1 MQITGAAN
9 SPQAVQNTN
18 RTASDDPEIT
28 NLQNQIA
35 ELQKQIQSLSE
46 NDSLD
51 PKAKSEKKQELQKQI
66 ADLNSEIRQRRI
78 QAQKEKQASAKPAQT
93 DAAPKRFKDGFDE
106 KDTSTLLAASS
117 SLEQSKTVGS
127 VIKRAEGRASILT
140 TEIAIDK
147 SRGADTT
154 YKEKELEKIEEHTEA
169 AKENLAEETEKS
181 GEADKDGADDS
192 KGKDKPEET
201 DEKRSGA
208 VAVNVGKR
216 NRQISA
222 AKSLSQIQMVLSL
235 VQKDIADCKNGKQ
248 QGMCDDDE
256 IAKAEALMKQAQEK
270 LSEIRGQSSEEQE
283 ENEKDLSFYTTLL
296 L

>member
-1 MQITGAAN
+1 MQISGTEN
-9 SPQAVQNTN
+9 STQALQNTN
-18 RTASDDPEIT
+18 RTVSDDPEIT

-46 NDSLD
+46 NDEMD
-51 PKAKSEKKQELQKQI
+51 AKTKSEKKQELQKQI
-66 ADLNSEIRQRRI
+66 ADLNSEIRQKRI
-78 QAQKEKQASAKPAQT
+78 QAQKEKQAAAKPAQT

-127 VIKRAEGRASILT
+127 VIKRAEGRARILT

-169 AKENLAEETEKS
+169 AKENLAEEAEKS
-181 GEADKDGADDS
+181 GEADKDGVDDS
-192 KGKDKPEET
+192 KEKDKSKET

-235 VQKDIADCKNGKQ
+235 VQKDINDCKNGKQ

-270 LSEIRGQSSEEQE
+270 LSELRGQSAEEQE
-283 ENEKDLSFYTTLL
+283 ENEKDMSFYTTLL

>member
-1 MQITGAAN
+1 MQITGAATGT
-9 SPQAVQNTN
+9 QAVQNTN
-18 RTASDDPEIT
+18 KTISDDPQIK
-28 NLQNQIA
+28 NLQSQIA
-35 ELQKQIQSLSE
+35 ELQKQIQSLAE
-46 NDSLD
+46 NDEMD
-51 PKAKSEKKQELQKQI
+51 AKTKSEKKQELQKQI
-66 ADLNSEIRQRRI
+66 ANLNAEIRQRRI
-78 QAQKEKQASAKPAQT
+78 EAQKEKQAAAKPSET
-93 DAAPKRFKDGFDE
+93 KTEPKRFKDGFDE
-106 KDTSTLLAASS
+106 KDASTLLAASS

-127 VIKRAEGRASILT
+127 VIKSSEGRARILT
-140 TEIAIDK
+140 TEIEIDK

-169 AKENLAEETEKS
+169 AKENLAEEAEKS
-181 GEADKDGADDS
+181 GETDKDGVDDS
-192 KGKDKPEET
+192 KEKDKSEET

-222 AKSLSQIQMVLSL
+222 AKNLSQIQMVLSL
-235 VQKDIADCKNGKQ
+235 VQKDVSDCKNGKQ

-256 IAKAEALMKQAQEK
+256 IAKAEALLKQAQEK
-270 LSEIRGQSSEEQE
+270 LSEIRGQSAEEQE